1 MNILGTIFIG
11 LLIGVIAK
19 LLMPGKDPGGW
30 VISII
35 LGLAG
40 SFLAGFL
47 GRSLGWYADG
57 ESAGF
62 IFSVVGAML
71 LLFLYR
77 LFAKNRAAPPATIN
91 R

>member
-1 MNILGTIFIG
+1 MNIIGTILIG
-11 LLIGVIAK
+11 LIVGIIAK

-30 VISII
+30 VVAII

-47 GRSLGWYADG
+47 GRSMGWYADG

-71 LLFLYR
+71 LLFIW
-77 LFAKNRAAPPATIN
+77 RAVSKKKGVATVP

>member
-1 MNILGTIFIG
+1 MNILGTIIIG
-11 LLIGVIAK
+11 LIIGVIAK

-30 VISII
+30 VVAII

-40 SFLAGFL
+40 SFIAGFL

-71 LLFLYR
+71 LLFIWR
-77 LFAKNRAAPPATIN
+77 MASKPKGRAAPVV